1 MDILLLQAKIDA
13 LAKKLYP
20 PTLIPSPSLYIIS
33 LENDCLFFHYSQPK
47 PEAEILEE
55 CQSKYEYVRVNEP
68 VRILYE
74 MKDFEIEEVDPLVK
88 KFMHMFG
95 VNNARGGS
103 YTDII
108 LQNCQTETLKLEF
121 AFFTSFNI
129 LNTHTNCTPHSA
141 GWM

>member
-47 PEAEILEE
+47 PETEILEE
-55 CQSKYEYVRVNEP
+55 CQNKYEYVRVNAP
-68 VRILYE
+68 IKILYE
-74 MKDFEIEEVDPLVK
+74 MKDFCIEEVDPLVK

-95 VNNARGGS
+95 VDNTRGGS

-121 AFFTSFNI
+121 AF
-129 LNTHTNCTPHSA
+129 LKETPGHP
-141 GWM
+141 